1 MKKNNLFTGD
11 FETTTDPDDCR
22 VWAWGVSQIG
32 NPDNYIYGNDIEG
45 FFEFCKNPKIN
56 YQIYFHNLKFDCE
69 FIFAYLLR
77 NGYTCIKDK
86 KDRKDYTFTTIVSD
100 MNQIYSIEIYF
111 DTHNKKHINKLTIY
125 DSLKILNFPVEDIAK
140 IFELPISKLE
150 LDYETK
156 REKGHVLTEHEIEY
170 LKNDVTIMSMAL
182 KVMFD
187 SGLTK
192 MTIGSDALSYYK
204 KMFKSFK
211 HYYPELP
218 YEIDQDIRHSYRGG
232 FTYLNP
238 IYKNKITGAG
248 LVLDV
253 NSLYPATMYNMLLPF
268 GNPIYFEG
276 KYEQNSLYPLYIQ
289 KLSCSY
295 ELKPG
300 KIPTIQIKNNLRFNP
315 TEYSESSQGD
325 IVTLTLTNVDLEL
338 FFDHY
343 NVYDLNYHSGWQFK
357 GLKGMFKDYIDYWID
372 EKIKATK
379 EGNKG
384 KRQIAKLMLN
394 SLYGKFG
401 VNPNVLSKYPV
412 IAETGELTYDF
423 YDPEIRS
430 SIYIPIASFITS
442 YARFKTI
449 STSQSIK
456 DYSIQKYGEDK
467 YVYSDTDSIHT
478 TITDEEELK
487 QFVEIDDVKL
497 GAWKKE
503 SEYVKGKYIRAKS
516 YIELGYDGKLNC
528 TVAGLPK
535 YLGDKV
541 TFENFTPGM
550 KYHGKLVPK
559 HVPGGVVLVD
569 VDFTIKEK

>member
-1 MKKNNLFTGD
+1 MKKHLFTGD
-11 FETTTDPDDCR
+11 FETTTDPNDCR
-22 VWAWGVSQIG
+22 VWAWALSEIG
-32 NPDNYIYGNDIEG
+32 NPDNFIYGTTIEE
-45 FFEFCKNPKIN
+45 FFNFCKNPKIN

-69 FIFAYLLR
+69 FMFSYLLS

-86 KDRKDYTFTTIVSD
+86 KERKDKTFTALISD

-111 DTHNKKHINKLTIY
+111 DTHNKKHINKLTIF
-125 DSLKILNFPVEDIAK
+125 DSLKILNFPVEQIAK
-140 IFELPISKLE
+140 IFDLPISKLE
-150 LDYETK
+150 LDYKTM
-156 REKGHVLTEHEIEY
+156 REVGHVLTEHEIDY
-170 LKNDVTIMSMAL
+170 IRNDVEIMSRAL

-192 MTIGSDALSYYK
+192 MTIGADALSNYK
-204 KMFKSFK
+204 KIYKRFN
-211 HYYPELP
+211 HYYPVLA
-218 YEIDQDIRHSYRGG
+218 YEIDQDIRRSYRGG

-253 NSLYPATMYNMLLPF
+253 NSLYPSVMYNELLPF
-268 GNPIYFEG
+268 SQPLFYEG
-276 KYEQNSLYPLYIQ
+276 EYEENDLYPLFVQ
-289 KLSCSY
+289 TFSCSY
-295 ELKPG
+295 EVKKGML
-300 KIPTIQIKNNLRFNP
+300 PTIQIKNNLSFNP
-315 TEYSESSQGD
+315 TEYSESSNGD
-325 IVTLTLTNVDLEL
+325 IVTLTLTSVDLKL
-338 FFDHY
+338 FFEHY
-343 NVYDLNYHSGWQFK
+343 DVYDLNYHSGWMFK
-357 GLKGMFKDYIDYWID
+357 GIRGMFTEYIDHWMS
-372 EKIKATK
+372 EKIKATE

-401 VNPNVLSKYPV
+401 LNPNVISKYPE
-412 IAETGELTYDF
+412 IADDGSLVYDF

-430 SIYIPIASFITS
+430 SIYIPVAAFITS
-442 YARFKTI
+442 YARKKTI
-449 STSQSIK
+449 DTSQAIK
-456 DYSIQKYGEDK
+456 TYSINIYGEDK

-487 QFVEIDDVKL
+487 QFVDIDDVKL

-516 YIELGYDGKLNC
+516 YIELGKDGKLNC

-559 HVPGGVVLVD
+559 HVKGGVILVD
-569 VDFTIKEK
+569 VDFTIKDK

>member
-11 FETTTDPDDCR
+11 FETTVDPDDCR
-22 VWAWGVSQIG
+22 VWAWALSEIG
-32 NPDNYIYGNDIEG
+32 NEENFIYGNDIES
-45 FFEFCKNPKIN
+45 FFNFCMNPKIN

-69 FIFAYLLR
+69 FMFSYLLK
-77 NGYTCIKDK
+77 NGYTVIKDK
-86 KDRKDYTFTTIVSD
+86 KDRKDHTFTALVSD

-125 DSLKILNFPVEDIAK
+125 DSLKILNFPVESVAK
-140 IFELPISKLE
+140 IFDLPISKLE
-150 LDYETK
+150 LDYKSK
-156 REKGHVLTEHEIEY
+156 REIGHELTPHEIDY
-170 LKNDVTIMSMAL
+170 IKNDVCIMSMAL
-182 KVMFD
+182 KQMFD

-192 MTIGSDALSYYK
+192 MTIGSDALSNYK
-204 KMFKSFK
+204 KMFPSFK
-211 HYYPELP
+211 HYYPVLA
-218 YEIDQDIRHSYRGG
+218 YEIDQDIRHAYRGG

-238 IYKNKITGAG
+238 IYKNKETGAG

-253 NSLYPATMYNMLLPF
+253 NSLYPSVMYNELLPF
-268 GNPIYFEG
+268 GNPLFFEG
-276 KYEQNSLYPLYIQ
+276 KYEENSLYPLYVQ

-300 KIPTIQIKNNLRFNP
+300 MIPTIQIKNNLRFNP
-315 TEYSESSQGD
+315 TEYSTSSEGD
-325 IVTLTLTNVDLEL
+325 IVTLTLTNVDLKL
-338 FFDHY
+338 FFEHY
-343 NVYDLNYHSGWQFK
+343 NVYDLHYHSGWEFK
-357 GLKGMFKDYIDYWID
+357 ALRGMFKEYIDYWIG
-372 EKIKATK
+372 EKIKATQ

-401 VNPNVLSKYPV
+401 LNPNVLSKYPE
-412 IAETGELTYDF
+412 IDENGELVYEF
-423 YDPEIRS
+423 YDPEIRD
-430 SIYIPIASFITS
+430 SIYIPVASFITS
-442 YARFKTI
+442 YARLKTI
-449 STSQSIK
+449 STSQAIK

-478 TITDEEELK
+478 TITDEEELS

-503 SEYVKGKYIRAKS
+503 SEYIRGKYIRAKS
-516 YIELGYDGKLNC
+516 YIELGRDGKLNT

-541 TFENFTPGM
+541 TFENFTPGA
-550 KYHGKLVPK
+550 KYSGKLVPK
-559 HVPGGVVLVD
+559 HVPGGVILVD
-569 VDFTIKEK
+569 TDFTIKKD